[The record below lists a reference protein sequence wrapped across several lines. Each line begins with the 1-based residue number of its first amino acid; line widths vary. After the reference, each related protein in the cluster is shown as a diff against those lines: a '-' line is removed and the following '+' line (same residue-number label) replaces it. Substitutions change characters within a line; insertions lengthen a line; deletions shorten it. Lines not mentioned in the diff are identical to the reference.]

1 MPRLVVLGNS
11 GSGKST
17 LARRLAHVR
26 GLVHL
31 DLDTHAWEPGIPP
44 RRRPLARSAREI
56 AAFME
61 ANADWVVE
69 GCYADLLATLLPHCT
84 RMIFL
89 NPGID
94 ACVANAEA
102 RPWEPHKYPSKAAQ
116 DANLDMLKRW
126 IEEYESRSDEFSLA
140 AHRSLFARFT
150 GDKIE
155 LTSRE
160 AIAAFSD

>member
-17 LARRLAHVR
+17 LARRLAHVG

-44 RRRPLARSAREI
+44 RR
-56 AAFME
+56 
-61 ANADWVVE
+61 
-69 GCYADLLATLLPHCT
+69 LLATLLPHCT

-126 IEEYESRSDEFSLA
+126 IDEYESSSDEFSLA
-140 AHRSLFARFT
+140 AHRSLFDRFT